1 MAAQLSSQKA
11 QPHRGLVA
19 RILDQ
24 SQARGRLVVSLDELV
39 QSSGLSP
46 LAVRRQL
53 EHLGE
58 RVARLPGRPATY
70 LLVAPEHRARG
81 TPPVASWL
89 DAYLRYREQPY
100 YLGLLSAAALHGSS
114 HQAVQ
119 VTQVLTPRPTRPFYL
134 GRLRMDFYV
143 KSSLA
148 QTPLSGLTGMPAPM
162 AVSTPEATALD
173 LVAFN
178 KRIGGIRRAGEVI
191 FGMKPKMTVAGLKK
205 ALAAEPQTAV
215 KQRLGYVL
223 DVLGM
228 NQLAK
233 VVERSLPAGL
243 APTLLQ
249 FEGKAAAPSTAPT
262 HLVRRWNVV
271 DNLGVESQLREVL
284 PIACRTH

>member
-58 RVARLPGRPATY
+58 RVARLPGRHATY

-119 VTQVLTPRPTRPFYL
+119 VTQVLTSRPTRPCDV
-134 GRLRMDFYV
+134 GRLHVDFYV
-143 KSSLA
+143 KSSLE
-148 QTPLSGLTGMPAPM
+148 QTPLTELSGLPAPL

-178 KRIGGIRRAGEVI
+178 QRIGGISRAGEVI
-191 FGMKPKMTVAGLKK
+191 LGMKPMLTVAGLRK
-205 ALAAEPQTAV
+205 ALVAEPQTAV

-223 DVLGM
+223 DLLGM

-233 VVERSLPAGL
+233 VVEKSLPARL

-249 FEGKAAAPSTAPT
+249 SQGKAAAPSTPPT
-262 HLVRRWNVV
+262 QVVGRWNVV
-271 DNLGVESQLREVL
+271 DNLGLLR
-284 PIACRTH
+284 CRR